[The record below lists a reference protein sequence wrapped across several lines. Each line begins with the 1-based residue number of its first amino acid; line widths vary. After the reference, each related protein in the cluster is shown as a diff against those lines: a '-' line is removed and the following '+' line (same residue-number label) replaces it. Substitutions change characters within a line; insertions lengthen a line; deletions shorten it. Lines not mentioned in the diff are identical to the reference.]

1 MGEGDTIACQ
11 MNLVVPLVHNLLTH
25 WYLAEGLLF
34 HDQLLLLLMAMLVR
48 ASNGTSKEVSRKTGA
63 LEPVQARHR
72 N

>member
-1 MGEGDTIACQ
+1 
-11 MNLVVPLVHNLLTH
+11 MNLVMPLVHNLLTH
-25 WYLAEGLLF
+25 WYLAEALLF

-48 ASNGTSKEVSRKTGA
+48 ASNGTSKEVSRKKGA